1 MTHIEQK
8 LYRFS
13 EAPIW
18 ELQRAYYEEQ
28 GITAWQSG
36 DVPQYITSNR
46 VMAISYAEM
55 LFGFLQ
61 DRARMGQLA
70 ACVMILELGA
80 GSGQFAFYVL
90 QELTKLTQT
99 ARIQLPPFRYVM
111 SDLAEKNI
119 AFWRQHTCLTPFVE
133 QGVLDFAKFDAVQD
147 NEIYLQHAGE
157 RIESGDLAQPLVIL
171 ANYFFDSLPQELIYV
186 EDQHVYDC
194 RISLQFP
201 EGAHELSASQQLK
214 EVVGSYQYQRE
225 HMYDDDSYPYREL
238 LNVYRQHISDSHILL
253 PEVGLACLHRLKA
266 LSQEGFL
273 LLTADKGDHRLE
285 SWEYNEPPKLIH
297 HGSISLTAN
306 YHAISY
312 VCEAQGAQVLFTKHP
327 YTYLNIGC
335 LLNLSEPDQYVLTRL
350 AYDRFVER
358 FGPDDFFNLKEAF
371 DTQVEQKTMPQ
382 LLALWRL
389 SGYDTQF
396 LLPCTKRLID
406 LIPDG
411 GEHEW
416 TALQQGIDLMW
427 AHYYPMDGNTD
438 VALACG
444 ILLYQM
450 DMYQNAIPYFE
461 RTQPK
466 LENDPTVLYEMAVCY
481 YELGQDDAA
490 KRYVDRTLSQSPEH
504 EEAIALRELL
514 ISLN

>member
-1 MTHIEQK
+1 MEQK
-8 LYRFS
+8 IYRFS

-28 GITAWQSG
+28 GIKAWQSG

-55 LFGFLQ
+55 LFAFLQ
-61 DRARMGQLA
+61 DRARMGQLTEY
-70 ACVMILELGA
+70 VMILELGA
-80 GSGQFAFYVL
+80 GSGQLAFYVL
-90 QELTKLTQT
+90 QELTKLTRT
-99 ARIQLPPFRYVM
+99 AGIPLPPFRYVM

-119 AFWRQHTCLTPFVE
+119 VFWRQHACLAPFVE

-147 NEIYLQHAGE
+147 KEIHLLHAGE
-157 RIESGDLAQPLVIL
+157 RIGSGDLVQPFVIL

-186 EDQHVYDC
+186 EDQQVYDC

-201 EGAHELSASQQLK
+201 EGASELSASQQLK
-214 EVVGSYQYQRE
+214 EVVGSYHYQRE
-225 HMYDDDSYPYREL
+225 QAYDDDSYPYREL
-238 LNVYRQHISDSHILL
+238 LNVYRHHVSDSHILL
-253 PEVGLACLHRLKA
+253 PEVGLQCLTRLRA
-266 LSQEGFL
+266 LSQNGFL

-285 SWEYNEPPKLIH
+285 SWEFNEPPKLIH

-312 VCEAQGAQVLFTKHP
+312 VCEAQGAMPLFTKHP

-335 LLNLSEPDQYVLTRL
+335 ILNLPEPVRYGLTRL
-350 AYDRFVER
+350 AYERFVER

-406 LIPDG
+406 LIPDC

-416 TALQQGIDLMW
+416 MALQQGIERMW
-427 AHYYPMDGNTD
+427 AHYYPMDSNTD
-438 VALACG
+438 VALACA

-450 DMYQNAIPYFE
+450 DMYQEAIPYFE
-461 RTQPK
+461 LTQPK
-466 LENDPTVLYEMAVCY
+466 LEHDVTVLYEMAVCY
-481 YELGQDDAA
+481 YELGQDEAA
-490 KRYVDRTLSQSPEH
+490 KRFTDRTISLSPEH
-504 EEAIALRELL
+504 EEGIALRELL
-514 ISLN
+514 TSLG

>member
-1 MTHIEQK
+1 MMSGEQMT
-8 LYRFS
+8 YRFS

-18 ELQRAYYEEQ
+18 ELQRTYYEEQ

-36 DVPQYITSNR
+36 EVPQYITSNR

-55 LFGFLQ
+55 VFGFLQ
-61 DRARMGQLA
+61 DRARMGQLTVQ
-70 ACVMILELGA
+70 VMILELGA

-90 QELTKLTQT
+90 QELTKRIQQ
-99 ARIQLPPFRYVM
+99 ARIPLPPFRYVM

-119 AFWRQHTCLTPFVE
+119 AFWRQHASLRPFVE
-133 QGVLDFAKFDAVQD
+133 QGVLDFAKFDAVHD
-147 NEIYLQHAGE
+147 EAIYLQHAGE
-157 RIESGDLAQPLVIL
+157 RIGTGDLAQPLVL
-171 ANYFFDSLPQELIYV
+171 MANYFFDSLPQELIYV
-186 EDQHVYDC
+186 EDGQVYDC

-201 EGAHELSASQQLK
+201 DGAHAMSASQLLK
-214 EVVGSYQYQRE
+214 EVVASYQYQRE
-225 HMYDDDSYPYREL
+225 HMYDDESYPYREL
-238 LNVYRQHISDSHILL
+238 LDVYRQQISDSHILM
-253 PEVGLACLHRLKA
+253 PEVSLICLNRLKA

-285 SWEYNEPPKLIH
+285 SWEFNEPPKLIH

-306 YHAISY
+306 YHAISF
-312 VCEAQGAQVLFTKHP
+312 VCEAQGAQSLFTSHP

-335 LLNLSEPDQYVLTRL
+335 MLNLSEPHVYGLTRL

-371 DTQVEQKTMPQ
+371 DTQLEEKTMPQ

-396 LLPCTKRLID
+396 LLPCTKRLIE
-406 LIPDG
+406 LIPASK
-411 GEHEW
+411 EHEW
-416 TALQQGIDLMW
+416 IALQQGIDHMW
-427 AHYYPMDGNTD
+427 AHYYPMDDNTD

-450 DMYQNAIPYFE
+450 DMYREAIPYFE

-466 LENDPTVLYEMAVCY
+466 LANDATVLYEMAVCY

-490 KRYVDRTLSQSPEH
+490 KRYVDQTLLQSPKH
-504 EEAIALRELL
+504 EEAIALQALL
-514 ISLN
+514 VSLA